1 MRRCF
6 RVCIFPLVSCLLH
19 AQENAA
25 THAAAGHDDSIR
37 LEVMEGDGA
46 INSIR
51 LHRAHDVVVKVT
63 GTAGEAVSGATIT
76 FHLPVSGPSAVFP
89 EGMADL
95 TVESDEHGLAAAK
108 GLRPNSLP
116 GQFQIRISAS
126 LRGATAESTLQ
137 QTNAE
142 AAMQSGHT
150 KLIVILAAVGGAAA
164 AGAALALHGKSS
176 STGSTSSGGGGS
188 ISAGVPIFGPPH

>member
-1 MRRCF
+1 MRCCF
-6 RVCIFPLVSCLLH
+6 RVCIFPLLSCLLH
-19 AQENAA
+19 AQENAGA
-25 THAAAGHDDSIR
+25 HTAGRDDSIR
-37 LEVMEGDGA
+37 LEVLEGDGA

-51 LHRAHDVVVKVT
+51 LHRAHDVIVKVT
-63 GTAGEAVSGATIT
+63 GSGGAPVAGATIT

-89 EGMADL
+89 EGMPNL
-95 TVESDEHGLAAAK
+95 TVESDEQGIAAAK

-116 GQFQIRISAS
+116 GQFQIRVSAS
-126 LRGATAESTLQ
+126 LHGTSAESTLS

-142 AAMQSGHT
+142 AAIQSGHT
-150 KLIVILAAVGGAAA
+150 KLIVILVAVGGAAA

-176 STGSTSSGGGGS
+176 STSSASSGGGS

>member
-6 RVCIFPLVSCLLH
+6 WVCIFPLYLLYG
-19 AQENAA
+19 QEN
-25 THAAAGHDDSIR
+25 TGIR
-37 LEVMEGDGA
+37 MDVMEGDGA
-46 INSIR
+46 INNVR
-51 LHRAHDVVVKVT
+51 LHRGHDAIVKVT
-63 GTAGEAVSGATIT
+63 GSGGEPVSGATIT

-89 EGMADL
+89 DGSLNL
-95 TVESDEHGLAAAK
+95 TIHTDEHGLAAAR
-108 GLRPNSLP
+108 GLRPNALP
-116 GQFQIRISAS
+116 GQFQIRVSAS

-142 AAMQSGHT
+142 AVVQSGHT

-176 STGSTSSGGGGS
+176 STSSASPSGGGS
-188 ISAGVPIFGPPH
+188 ISAGVPTFGPPH